1 MEILIIPDSFKGSL
15 TAKEVAQL
23 MEQTVKAI
31 FPKSNCNSMPFS
43 DGGEGALTVLH
54 AHSKGQL
61 IKCATYDALRR
72 PIKAQYFLFQNKKE
86 AWIELSQTAG
96 LAQLNKTELNP
107 LDTSTWGTGKMIEH
121 ALDNGCKKIYLG
133 LGGSATQDL
142 GTGIVTALGGRFLDE
157 NGQVL
162 PAGGGALHRLKTI
175 DLSNINSKVLNAE
188 WIVACDVQNSLL
200 GKGGTAH
207 TYAKQKG
214 ASPADIELL
223 EQGGIRFAEVIKKQF
238 GLDIRN
244 VAGGGAAGG
253 VSAGLYA
260 LLNTKLMEGFDL
272 LAQHTGLKNKIS
284 KFDLILTGEGAFDK
298 QSLNGKLPIQVAR
311 LAEKSNIPTL
321 IVAGFTKMKSLK
333 NFPNCKIINATPPG
347 ITIEKAIQ
355 KAENNL
361 CSALTK
367 ELELIKSYGL

>member
-23 MEQTVKAI
+23 MEQTVKSI

-43 DGGEGALTVLH
+43 DGGEGALTVLQ

-61 IKCATYDALRR
+61 VNCATYDAFKR
-72 PIKAQYFLFQNKKE
+72 PIKAPYFLFQNKKE

-96 LAQLNKTELNP
+96 LTQLKKTELNP
-107 LDTSTWGTGKMIEH
+107 LDTSTWGTGKMVEH

-133 LGGSATQDL
+133 VGGSATQDL

-157 NGQVL
+157 NDQVL
-162 PAGGGALHRLKTI
+162 PVGGGALHRLKTI
-175 DLSNINSKVLNAE
+175 DLSNINSKVLDAE
-188 WIVACDVQNSLL
+188 WIVAYDVQNSLL
-200 GKGGTAH
+200 GKEGTAH

-214 ASPADIELL
+214 AGPADIELL
-223 EQGGIRFAEVIKKQF
+223 EQGGVRFAEVIKKQF

-244 VAGGGAAGG
+244 VVGGAAAGG

-260 LLNTKLMEGFDL
+260 LLNAKLMEGFDL
-272 LAQHTGLKNKIS
+272 LAQHIGLKNKIS
-284 KFDLILTGEGAFDK
+284 KFDFILTGEGAFDK

-321 IVAGFTKMKSLK
+321 IVAGFTKMKSVK
-333 NFPNCKIINATPPG
+333 NFPNCKIISTTPPG
-347 ITIEKAIQ
+347 ITIEKAI
-355 KAENNL
+355 KDAENNL

-367 ELELIKSYGL
+367 ELEFIKSNGL

>member
-1 MEILIIPDSFKGSL
+1 
-15 TAKEVAQL
+15 
-23 MEQTVKAI
+23 
-31 FPKSNCNSMPFS
+31 
-43 DGGEGALTVLH
+43 
-54 AHSKGQL
+54 
-61 IKCATYDALRR
+61 
-72 PIKAQYFLFQNKKE
+72 
-86 AWIELSQTAG
+86 
-96 LAQLNKTELNP
+96 
-107 LDTSTWGTGKMIEH
+107 MIEH

-188 WIVACDVQNSLL
+188 WIVASDVQNSLL
-200 GKGGTAH
+200 GKDGTAH

-223 EQGGIRFAEVIKKQF
+223 EQGGIRFAEVVKKQF

-244 VAGGGAAGG
+244 VTGGGAAGG

-260 LLNTKLMEGFDL
+260 LLNAKLMEGFDL

-333 NFPNCKIINATPPG
+333 NFPNCKIINATPQG